1 MALFYEFFCG
11 GGMARAGLG
20 PQWKCVFANDIDE
33 KKAASYAANWGGLGL
48 QICDVADVKT
58 ADLPETADLA
68 WASFPCQ
75 DLSLAGSFVG
85 LKGDRSG
92 TFWPFWKLME
102 QLKREGR
109 APRTIVLENVYGA
122 LKSHNGNDFVAI
134 GTALARTGYRFGALV
149 IDAVHFVPQSR
160 PRLFIVAVR
169 EDIVV
174 PEALTASGPVPWGHE
189 PGVQKAFDKLPRG
202 VREKW
207 VWWRLPEAPKRE
219 VTFGELIEE
228 QPTGVE
234 WHTAQ
239 QTARLLR
246 MMSPLNREKLKRA
259 KRSGR
264 RVVGTVY
271 KRTRKDKYG
280 RKAQRAEARFDDVS
294 GCLRTPVGGSSRQ
307 IILVVEENRVRSRLL
322 STREGARLMGL
333 PDSYVMP
340 VNYNEGYHL
349 VGDGV
354 VVPVVRFLTENL
366 LRPLLAVRKAGKR
379 AAA

>member
-1 MALFYEFFCG
+1 
-11 GGMARAGLG
+11 MARAGLG
-20 PQWKCVFANDIDE
+20 PQWKCLFANDIDE
-33 KKAASYAANWGGLGL
+33 KKAASYAANWGRQGL
-48 QICDVADVKT
+48 QICDVADVRPS
-58 ADLPETADLA
+58 DLPETADLA

-75 DLSLAGSFVG
+75 DLSLAGSLVG
-85 LKGDRSG
+85 LRGDRSG

-102 QLKREGR
+102 QLQREGR

-122 LKSHNGNDFVAI
+122 LKSHNGKDFVAI
-134 GTALARTGYRFGALV
+134 GTALARAGYRFGALV

-169 EDIVV
+169 EDVV
-174 PEALTASGPVPWGHE
+174 IPEALAASGPVAWGHE
-189 PGVQKAFDKLPRG
+189 PGVQNAFDKLPRMA
-202 VREKW
+202 RDKW
-207 VWWRLPEAPKRE
+207 VWWRLPEASKCD

-234 WHTAQ
+234 WHTSQ

-246 MMSPLNREKLKRA
+246 MMSPLNSEKLKRA

-271 KRTRKDKYG
+271 KRTRQDKSG
-280 RKAQRAEARFDDVS
+280 RKVQRAEARFDDVS
-294 GCLRTPVGGSSRQ
+294 GCLRTPAGGSSRQ
-307 IILVVEENRVRSRLL
+307 IILVVEGNRVRSRLL

-333 PDSYVMP
+333 PDSYVLP
-340 VNYNEGYHL
+340 TNYNEGYHL

-354 VVPVVRFLTENL
+354 VVPVVRFLSDNL
-366 LRPLLAVRKAGKR
+366 LRPLLAIRKTGKR
-379 AAA
+379 VAA